1 MFMCEDQLPMTQSER
16 AAVATF
22 ERSRAKRS
30 STPGLDQ
37 CFPSQVRII
46 SLSKAV
52 HREETQKPASTG
64 VVRGP
69 RAWMRYRR
77 ADDDLQRPVVRSAGR
92 GTYRSTGGRVM
103 LALGGEE
110 DAGNHLLVLRASD
123 PRLLPHLLSVQ
134 TAGYRR
140 EDASDDALSHH
151 TSRASH
157 HRPISPSSASRP
169 ASRQGPE
176 RAPLETAPRQG
187 GARPPSGDD
196 MRSQAGDVYS
206 GSRGGSRPGTAVTR
220 PESAR
225 WALRADGGVETLTD
239 QGNWPK
245 EVDQYIH
252 EVPLAA
258 RSPLGGWQSRPSS
271 RGAAAPTTHR
281 QEAVVALYRKSPVRG
296 SPGRGSQVPM
306 WEGQGVANDLL
317 HSADTDEAL
326 AVPGSLR
333 HGRVEPYRNR
343 TAQRP
348 PPPVHSNM
356 PLAHHVF
363 PSRKPS
369 IQASRVYGATPHQV
383 HVDSLVHSNGISEEL
398 MDTPIGG
405 WNASTTLAVT
415 GDGRGPYDSSATRGY
430 REEQSWGASG
440 AVNTGLDPRQGY
452 RGIQRRMHESLRE
465 SDRALQLVHGADK

>member
-1 MFMCEDQLPMTQSER
+1 MSGMGFFNGALQQGGSYRTIGPGGIENGSGRERSKMFMCEDQLPMTQSER

-46 SLSKAV
+46 SLSK
-52 HREETQKPASTG
+52 
-64 VVRGP
+64 
-69 RAWMRYRR
+69 
-77 ADDDLQRPVVRSAGR
+77 
-92 GTYRSTGGRVM
+92 GGRVM

-252 EVPLAA
+252 EVEQRLLPVPLAA

-296 SPGRGSQVPM
+296 SPGRGSQP
-306 WEGQGVANDLL
+306 
-317 HSADTDEAL
+317 
-326 AVPGSLR
+326 
-333 HGRVEPYRNR
+333 
-343 TAQRP
+343 RP
-348 PPPVHSNM
+348 
-356 PLAHHVF
+356 
-363 PSRKPS
+363 
-369 IQASRVYGATPHQV
+369 
-383 HVDSLVHSNGISEEL
+383 
-398 MDTPIGG
+398 
-405 WNASTTLAVT
+405 W
-415 GDGRGPYDSSATRGY
+415 
-430 REEQSWGASG
+430 
-440 AVNTGLDPRQGY
+440 
-452 RGIQRRMHESLRE
+452 
-465 SDRALQLVHGADK
+465 